1 MTIFSLL
8 SGIPVSPHIIRRRV
22 VVTDKVK
29 KMIMLLSVMLLSACD
44 NQKAEFDATRTKALQ
59 NPDPWQAWQQLN
71 AEGEKACP
79 EKQVLPSCSGKL
91 KTDYRNLS
99 FSLYRKALDQHS
111 YAALTD
117 LFMRDEP
124 PAELRSRMPAFAAEL
139 ITVADHSSGDRAS
152 AEILATAAHV
162 LERGKWVQRD
172 SVRAAAFFARAWL
185 ADDTQ
190 APASLSRLYSEQ
202 HDEASALLWRLRCTG
217 DCDSSQAP
225 YDDSASLSPRQ
236 ILRIQSLAQD
246 RSIITVNGQASWEAK

>member
-1 MTIFSLL
+1 M
-8 SGIPVSPHIIRRRV
+8 VRDRV
-22 VVTDKVK
+22 L
-29 KMIMLLSVMLLSACD
+29 KMLMLLSVMLLSACD
-44 NQKAEFDATRTKALQ
+44 NQKAEFDAIRARALQ
-59 NPDPWQAWQQLN
+59 NPDAWQAWQQLN
-71 AEGEKACP
+71 AEAEKACP
-79 EKQVLPSCSGKL
+79 EKQLLPSCSEKR

-99 FSLYRKALDQHS
+99 VLLYRKALEQHS

-124 PAELRSRMPAFAAEL
+124 PAELKSQMPSFAAEL

-152 AEILATAAHV
+152 VKILATAAHV
-162 LERGKWVQRD
+162 LELGKWVQKD

-185 ADDTQ
+185 AYDTQ

-217 DCDSSQAP
+217 DCDSSLAA